1 MKIQAGKIRD
11 IFLKNI
17 EELTYIKGIGKTKAL
32 KLKAISEIIKRVERP
47 IIDEEI
53 QVNSSKEL
61 AEIMLPEMRY
71 LKTEELKIVFLNSKN
86 KIKKI
91 VTKTSDLVDKVYIDP
106 KNIIKL
112 AIKFEYSRIALIH
125 NHPSRR
131 YYSKFKRYRTYKRSY
146 KNSDKYLG

>member
-1 MKIQAGKIRD
+1 M
-11 IFLKNI
+11 
-17 EELTYIKGIGKTKAL
+17 EELVEIKGIGKTKAL

-47 IIDEEI
+47 IVDEEI
-53 QVNSSKEL
+53 QVNSTNEL
-61 AEIMLPEMRY
+61 AKIMIPEMRY

-91 VTKTSDLVDKVYIDP
+91 VTKTSDLVDRVYIDP
-106 KNIIKL
+106 KYIIKL

-131 YYSKFKRYRTYKRSY
+131 CNTK
-146 KNSDKYLG
+146 